1 MTTNH
6 QTITKMN
13 EMKFFGMAEAYDDQ
27 LNNPHFSDLS
37 FDERLQLL
45 IDRESIQRENRKLTT
60 RLRFARLKQS
70 ASIEDIDF
78 YHPRGLD
85 KALIIGISQADWVK
99 QHQNILITGPTGTGK
114 SYLGCAFVHKAIRQ
128 GFSGLYVRLPR
139 LLEDIGIAHGDG
151 RYLKLLNQFSKTEV
165 LVIDDFGL
173 VKLNLQQAH
182 DLLEILDDRYQTKST
197 VVTSQIPIDKWY
209 GIIPDPTVADAVM
222 DRLIHNAYIIAMKGE
237 SMRKKQSKKG
247 GENKKNNEEINM
259 VK

>member
-13 EMKFFGMAEAYDDQ
+13 EMKLFGMAEAYSDQ
-27 LNNPHFSDLS
+27 LNNPQFSDLS

-45 IDRESIQRENRKLTT
+45 IDRESIGRENRKLTT

-78 YHPRGLD
+78 RHLRGLD
-85 KALIIGISQADWVK
+85 KAQIIGISQGDWVK

-139 LLEDIGIAHGDG
+139 LLEDMGIAHGDG

-165 LVIDDFGL
+165 LVIDATNN
-173 VKLNLQQAH
+173 V
-182 DLLEILDDRYQTKST
+182 T
-197 VVTSQIPIDKWY
+197 VDS
-209 GIIPDPTVADAVM
+209 
-222 DRLIHNAYIIAMKGE
+222 
-237 SMRKKQSKKG
+237 
-247 GENKKNNEEINM
+247 
-259 VK
+259 

>member
-13 EMKFFGMAEAYDDQ
+13 EMKLFGMAEAYSDQ
-27 LNNPHFSDLS
+27 LNNPQFSDLS

-45 IDRESIQRENRKLTT
+45 IDRESIGRDIRKLTT

-78 YHPRGLD
+78 RHPRGLD
-85 KALIIGISQADWVK
+85 KAQIIGISQGDWVK

-139 LLEDIGIAHGDG
+139 LLEDMGIAHGDG

-182 DLLEILDDRYQTKST
+182 DILEILDDRYQTKST
-197 VVTSQIPIDKWY
+197 VVTSQIPTDKWY

-222 DRLIHNAYIIAMKGE
+222 DRLIHNAYIITMKGE
-237 SMRKKQSKKG
+237 SMRKKQSKNG
-247 GENKKNNEEINM
+247 GKNNENNEEINE

>member
-13 EMKFFGMAEAYDDQ
+13 EMKLFGMAEAYSDQ
-27 LNNPHFSDLS
+27 LNNPQFSDLS
-37 FDERLQLL
+37 FNERLQLL
-45 IDRESIQRENRKLTT
+45 IDRESIGRENRKLTT

-78 YHPRGLD
+78 RHPRGLD
-85 KALIIGISQADWVK
+85 KAQIIGISQGDWVK

-139 LLEDIGIAHGDG
+139 LLEDMGIAHGDG

>member
-13 EMKFFGMAEAYDDQ
+13 EMKLFGMAEAYSDQ
-27 LNNPHFSDLS
+27 LNNPQFSDLS

-45 IDRESIQRENRKLTT
+45 IDRESIGRENRKLTT

-78 YHPRGLD
+78 RHPRGLD
-85 KALIIGISQADWVK
+85 KAQIIGISQGDWVK

-139 LLEDIGIAHGDG
+139 LLEDMGIAHGDG

-182 DLLEILDDRYQTKST
+182 DILEILDDRYQTKST
-197 VVTSQIPIDKWY
+197 VVTSQIPTDKWY

-237 SMRKKQSKKG
+237 SMRKKQSKNG
-247 GENKKNNEEINM
+247 GKNNENNEEINE

>member
-13 EMKFFGMAEAYDDQ
+13 EMKLFGMAEAYGDQ
-27 LNNPHFSDLS
+27 LNNPQFSDLS

-45 IDRESIQRENRKLTT
+45 IDRESIGRENRKLTT
-60 RLRFARLKQS
+60 RLKFARLKQS

-78 YHPRGLD
+78 RHPRGLD
-85 KALIIGISQADWVK
+85 KAQIIGISQGDWVR

-139 LLEDIGIAHGDG
+139 LLEDMGIAHGDG

-182 DLLEILDDRYQTKST
+182 DILEILDDRYQTKST
-197 VVTSQIPIDKWY
+197 VVTSQIPTDKWY
-209 GIIPDPTVADAVM
+209 GIIPDQTVADAVM

-247 GENKKNNEEINM
+247 SKNNENNEVINE

>member
-13 EMKFFGMAEAYDDQ
+13 QMKLSGMIEAYEEQ
-27 LNNPHFSDLS
+27 LNSSQFSDLT
-37 FDERLQLL
+37 FDERLGLL

-78 YHPRGLD
+78 CHPRGLD
-85 KALIIGISQADWVK
+85 KATILGISQGEWVK

-114 SYLGCAFVHKAIRQ
+114 SYLGCAFAHKAIRQ

-151 RYLKLLNQFSKTEV
+151 RYLKLLNQISKTDV

-173 VKLNLQQAH
+173 VSLNLQQAH
-182 DLLEILDDRYQTKST
+182 DILEILDDRYQTKST
-197 VVTSQIPIDKWY
+197 VVTSQIPTDKWY

-222 DRLIHNAYIIAMKGE
+222 DRLIHNAYIIAIKGE
-237 SMRKKQSKKG
+237 SMRKKR
-247 GENKKNNEEINM
+247 GENKINIDKINE

>member
-13 EMKFFGMAEAYDDQ
+13 QMKLSGMIEAYEEQ
-27 LNNPHFSDLS
+27 LNSSQFSDLT
-37 FDERLQLL
+37 FDERLGLL

-78 YHPRGLD
+78 CHPRGFN
-85 KALIIGISQADWVK
+85 KATILGISQGEWVK

-114 SYLGCAFVHKAIRQ
+114 SYLGCAFAHKAIRQ

-151 RYLKLLNQFSKTEV
+151 RYLKLLNQISKTDV

-173 VKLNLQQAH
+173 VSLNLQQAH
-182 DLLEILDDRYQTKST
+182 DILEILDDRYQTKST
-197 VVTSQIPIDKWY
+197 VVTSQIPTDKWY

-222 DRLIHNAYIIAMKGE
+222 DRLIHNAYIIAIKGE
-237 SMRKKQSKKG
+237 SMRKKR
-247 GENKKNNEEINM
+247 GENKINIDKINE

>member
-13 EMKFFGMAEAYDDQ
+13 EMKLFGMAEAYGDQ
-27 LNNPHFSDLS
+27 LNNPHLSDLS

-60 RLRFARLKQS
+60 RLKFARLKQS

-78 YHPRGLD
+78 RHPRGLD
-85 KALIIGISQADWVK
+85 KTQIIGISQGDWVK

-139 LLEDIGIAHGDG
+139 LLEDMGIAHGDG

-182 DLLEILDDRYQTKST
+182 DILEILDDRYQTKST
-197 VVTSQIPIDKWY
+197 VVTSQIPTDKWY
-209 GIIPDPTVADAVM
+209 GIIL
-222 DRLIHNAYIIAMKGE
+222 RSNSCRCGNGSINSQCIYHCNERRINA
-237 SMRKKQSKKG
+237 
-247 GENKKNNEEINM
+247 
-259 VK
+259 

>member
-13 EMKFFGMAEAYDDQ
+13 QMKLSGMIEAYEEQ
-27 LNNPHFSDLS
+27 LNSSQFSDLT
-37 FDERLQLL
+37 FDERLGLL

-78 YHPRGLD
+78 CHPRGLD
-85 KALIIGISQADWVK
+85 KATIIRISQGEWVK

-114 SYLGCAFVHKAIRQ
+114 SYLGCAFAHKAIRQ

-151 RYLKLLNQFSKTEV
+151 RYLKLLNQISKTDV

-173 VKLNLQQAH
+173 VNLNLQQAH
-182 DLLEILDDRYQTKST
+182 DILEILDD
-197 VVTSQIPIDKWY
+197 
-209 GIIPDPTVADAVM
+209 
-222 DRLIHNAYIIAMKGE
+222 
-237 SMRKKQSKKG
+237 
-247 GENKKNNEEINM
+247 
-259 VK
+259 